1 MKLHRNLVFAVVD
14 ALGFIFNEGEYAD
27 KVVQKVLKYDKRW
40 GARDRGFIAE
50 TTYDMVRW
58 KRLYSEIGE
67 IKAPYTRPKL
77 FRMFAVWAVLK
88 GIKLPDWKQIE
99 PTPERRIKGKFD
111 ELSKIRK
118 YRESVPDWLD
128 LLGEK
133 ALGDALWTKEL
144 AALNEQASVILRTNT
159 LKTTKDKLR
168 DNLTELGIYTDSIK
182 GHPQALKLEQ
192 RANVFTTEAFDSG
205 WFEVQDASSQLVA
218 EALDV
223 KPGQRVVDCCA
234 GAGGKTL
241 HLAAL
246 MENKGQL
253 IAMDIYAN
261 KLKELQRRAKRAGA
275 FNIEPRH
282 ISSTKVIKK
291 LHEKA
296 DRVLIDAPCSGLGVL
311 RRNPDAKWKLQ
322 ESFLEK
328 ITQTQRDILQDY
340 SKMVKDG
347 GKMVYATCSILPQEN
362 SQQVA
367 HFLKSEAGANFT
379 LTREQKVYASK
390 SGFDG
395 FYIALLEK
403 KVTTTQEN
411 TPKAKAVQ
419 LEAKTTETG
428 TEVATVAV
436 KKKTTKPKAAKAKAT
451 KATPE
456 KAASKTP
463 KAKTAETETEVAAV
477 GVKKTTTKPKAAKAE
492 ATKAAPEKAASKTP
506 KAKTTTK
513 AASKT
518 AEDKTPKAKTT
529 TKAASKT
536 PKAKT
541 TAKAAPKTAVKTT
554 TKAAPKTA
562 AKTTKSKVS
571 EEVVKKPAT
580 KVKKV
585 TKE

>member
-436 KKKTTKPKAAKAKAT
+436 KKKTTKPKAAKAEAT

-463 KAKTAETETEVAAV
+463 KAKTAETETELAAV

-541 TAKAAPKTAVKTT
+541 TAKASPKTAVKTT